1 LDGLR
6 RFDFGPEDADPLL
19 SDFHFETV
27 IDPKLQN
34 QLDRALRILPASL
47 IEIPDEDIL
56 LGKLSTNFVL
66 KYRILFEPLKILNTS
81 IELIISSKDRGRWR
95 VIIELVATEPEPDDH
110 IKLTAA
116 VGSSDAISFK
126 LANRF
131 LGFSEFQA
139 YFSFKSSSHFTVS
152 PTSGVL
158 APFGMDGTPFVI
170 TFTPLVYGNRET

>member
-1 LDGLR
+1 MKR
-6 RFDFGPEDADPLL
+6 SDFGPEEADPQL
-19 SDFHFETV
+19 SDFSFETV
-27 IDPKLQN
+27 IDPKHRN
-34 QLDRALRILPASL
+34 QLDRALRILPVNL
-47 IEIPDEDIL
+47 IEIPDEDSLI
-56 LGKLSTNFVL
+56 GKLSTNFIL

-81 IELIISSKDRGRWR
+81 IEIIISCKDRGRWR
-95 VIIELVATEPEPDDH
+95 VIIELMATEPEPDDR

-116 VGSSDAISFK
+116 VGSSDIISFK

-139 YFSFKSSSHFTVS
+139 YFSLKSSSHFTVS